1 MPSIKSEFSKQDSMK
16 ELNIYIL
23 KLRKQIKEKIKKQM
37 DHLETVTPGDPSH
50 NQPPNIDNIA
60 YANKIFLKGP

>member
-1 MPSIKSEFSKQDSMK
+1 MK